1 MRTPATSRMVLG
13 LARLSGLCVLL
24 GMAAI
29 TTGCG
34 APRDLVGVDGEG
46 EEDDGSGLPPEC
58 ERGVQRCSGNLLQVC
73 RGGRY
78 RLKQTCAASL
88 VCDPS
93 LGCVDCS
100 PHLPTTC
107 RGDDILSCDA
117 GGHLGEIVQ
126 TCDPGMCRGGSCANS
141 CGRDADLIYLVD
153 QEFRLLSFNPRDGKN
168 DIKLIGNL
176 SCPAGPSWDGGT
188 ATPFSMSVDRD
199 AQAWVLYNSGEIFWV
214 STKDASCKPSGFMR
228 GQAGFETF
236 GMGFVSDEA
245 GSEKE
250 TLYITGGS
258 HNTPGKGNVG
268 SINKKTLTVTA
279 HGPLPITDN
288 GPELT
293 GTGKGELFAYFPG
306 TTSFIAQ
313 LDKSSATQ
321 LLQWPLDPLTGAVR
335 AWAFAHWGGRFYIFV
350 TTLDPMTGLNN
361 SQVLLFSP
369 LTGVATP
376 LLDHLP
382 YTIVGAGVS
391 TCAPVVIG

>member
-1 MRTPATSRMVLG
+1 MYATAAWRTVLF
-13 LARLSGLCVLL
+13 LARLGGWCSLL
-24 GMAAI
+24 PLLLTVA
-29 TTGCG
+29 GCA
-34 APRDLVGVDGEG
+34 APRDVSSADDP
-46 EEDDGSGLPPEC
+46 EEPDDGRPPEC
-58 ERGVQRCSGNLLQVC
+58 ERGVQRCAGSELQIC
-73 RGGRY
+73 RAGRF
-78 RLKQTCAASL
+78 RVKQACGTGL

-100 PHLPTTC
+100 PNLPTAC
-107 RGDDILSCDA
+107 SGDDIRSCDKS
-117 GGHLGEIVQ
+117 GRLGDIIQ

-176 SCPAGPSWDGGT
+176 SCPAGPSWDGGL

-199 AQAWVLYNSGEIFWV
+199 ATAWVLYNSGEIFWV
-214 STKDASCKPSGFMR
+214 SPKDASCKPSGFMR

-236 GMGFVSDEA
+236 GMGFVSDAA
-245 GSEKE
+245 GSESE
-250 TLYITGGS
+250 TLFITGGS

-293 GTGKGELFAYFPG
+293 GTGKGELYAYFPG
-306 TTSFIAQ
+306 ATSFIA
-313 LDKSSATQ
+313 LFDKASATQ
-321 LLQWPLDPLTGAVR
+321 LAQWPLDPLTGSVR

-350 TTLDPMTGLNN
+350 TTLDPMTGMNN

-369 LTGVATP
+369 STGTATP
-376 LLDHLP
+376 ILDHLP
-382 YTIVGAGVS
+382 YIIVGAGVS
-391 TCAPVVIG
+391 TCAPIVIG